1 MLWFCS
7 CLNTEQP
14 QRQVRTQICWD
25 HRLDPFPSVFF
36 SSPSL
41 FRTEPSSTGRA
52 STIRHW
58 STTLLWLTVDTRSIT
73 ATLGDAGRGTACRLA
88 WADRNLSSP
97 FPPSPLRLH
106 AVALRSSWRRMDRQ
120 TRGPETSSF
129 YSEGSST
136 WNSSP
141 QLCIFLLSVPSLPF
155 FFSFFLH
162 DFNSIFFQYC
172 VFLLCV
178 QVGLLFWNLALTVL
192 LSSLDLISTLAAKLP
207 TVSFLQLI
215 HLKTNV
221 FFSILCNNVI
231 FLFET
236 KVRAY
241 LISCVCICKGIF
253 ILLFYFCRVLNF
265 VYETFPQAASLKCAC
280 VCASLHQ
287 VEMDPGWNDPSPLF
301 FSPL

>member
-1 MLWFCS
+1 
-7 CLNTEQP
+7 
-14 QRQVRTQICWD
+14 
-25 HRLDPFPSVFF
+25 
-36 SSPSL
+36 
-41 FRTEPSSTGRA
+41 
-52 STIRHW
+52 
-58 STTLLWLTVDTRSIT
+58 
-73 ATLGDAGRGTACRLA
+73 
-88 WADRNLSSP
+88 
-97 FPPSPLRLH
+97 
-106 AVALRSSWRRMDRQ
+106 MDRQ

-155 FFSFFLH
+155 FFSFFCMTLIP
-162 DFNSIFFQYC
+162 FFFFQYC

-280 VCASLHQ
+280 VCAHLSIRLRWTQ
-287 VEMDPGWNDPSPLF
+287 VEMTPPPSSSLLF
-301 FSPL
+301 KCGLLKGSRIRKASSWHF

>member
-1 MLWFCS
+1 MFKHRATTKTSPHTNL
-7 CLNTEQP
+7 L
-14 QRQVRTQICWD
+14 D
-25 HRLDPFPSVFF
+25 HSFDPFPSVFS

-106 AVALRSSWRRMDRQ
+106 AVALRSSWKRMDRQ

-155 FFSFFLH
+155 FFSFF
-162 DFNSIFFQYC
+162 C
-172 VFLLCV
+172 M
-178 QVGLLFWNLALTVL
+178 T
-192 LSSLDLISTLAAKLP
+192 LIP
-207 TVSFLQLI
+207 
-215 HLKTNV
+215 
-221 FFSILCNNVI
+221 FFSVLCLPSLRSGRFTFLELGI
-231 FLFET
+231 DSIAKFTWPHLDPCSQAAHGFLFT
-236 KVRAY
+236 V
-241 LISCVCICKGIF
+241 
-253 ILLFYFCRVLNF
+253 N
-265 VYETFPQAASLKCAC
+265 TLK
-280 VCASLHQ
+280 
-287 VEMDPGWNDPSPLF
+287 NKRF
-301 FSPL
+301 FSPFCAIMLFFFLKLK

>member
-1 MLWFCS
+1 MPWLF
-7 CLNTEQP
+7 
-14 QRQVRTQICWD
+14 VRLEGGW
-25 HRLDPFPSVFF
+25 
-36 SSPSL
+36 
-41 FRTEPSSTGRA
+41 TGRQEDQRPA
-52 STIRHW
+52 VFTPRAPQH
-58 STTLLWLTVDTRSIT
+58 
-73 ATLGDAGRGTACRLA
+73 GTAA
-88 WADRNLSSP
+88 LSSASSSSLYL
-97 FPPSPLRLH
+97 PSP
-106 AVALRSSWRRMDRQ
+106 
-120 TRGPETSSF
+120 
-129 YSEGSST
+129 
-136 WNSSP
+136 
-141 QLCIFLLSVPSLPF
+141 
-155 FFSFFLH
+155 FSFLFFCMTLIP
-162 DFNSIFFQYC
+162 FFFQYC

-287 VEMDPGWNDPSPLF
+287 VEMDPG
-301 FSPL
+301 

>member
-1 MLWFCS
+1 M
-7 CLNTEQP
+7 EQ
-14 QRQVRTQICWD
+14 Q
-25 HRLDPFPSVFF
+25 PSALHL
-36 SSPSL
+36 PPL
-41 FRTEPSSTGRA
+41 YT
-52 STIRHW
+52 
-58 STTLLWLTVDTRSIT
+58 
-73 ATLGDAGRGTACRLA
+73 
-88 WADRNLSSP
+88 
-97 FPPSPLRLH
+97 FPPL
-106 AVALRSSWRRMDRQ
+106 
-120 TRGPETSSF
+120 
-129 YSEGSST
+129 
-136 WNSSP
+136 
-141 QLCIFLLSVPSLPF
+141 FLF
-155 FFSFFLH
+155 FFLH
-162 DFNSIFFQYC
+162 DFNSNFFFQYC